1 MENRYIMLVQFVKQL
16 YQYILKYYV
25 RGYTDRCLQNHNM
38 CHPPGDNVNRPS
50 LSCSRIIFINLGESV
65 SEGLK
70 GTFPP
75 KRCSTHLKR
84 LTASSYVHAHIVGEK
99 WST

>member
-1 MENRYIMLVQFVKQL
+1 MENRLHHVGTSICEAIVPIH
-16 YQYILKYYV
+16 YQI
-25 RGYTDRCLQNHNM
+25 CLQNHIM

-75 KRCSTHLKR
+75 K
-84 LTASSYVHAHIVGEK
+84 
-99 WST
+99 